1 MRKIL
6 TDLKKEFLFHKLI
19 YIILAIIILLAFG
32 VRVWRADEILGF
44 YFDQGRDAKVI
55 WDFWHHN
62 KFFLIGPTTGIE
74 GIFRGPWYYWLI
86 APFYFLG
93 NGNPVWPAVFLAST
107 TVAAIGLIYILG
119 AMILNRTTGLVASFI
134 SSFSFYLVYSSRW
147 FSNPTPMLIISMI
160 LVLSLFLIVNG
171 RRWAWI
177 LTGLMLGLAMQFG
190 SAAELFYF
198 PAVLIF
204 TFWLFWR
211 KDQRKNLPDIKIFL
225 VAFCLLFITLLPQI
239 IFDLR
244 HGGILTNAVK
254 VFLIEEKS
262 FKLSFLEV
270 IGVRFPFYFDVF
282 NKELFLLHRNYGT
295 FFGIIL
301 LLILFFKRQL
311 ILRNDKFLV
320 LLILFVAPMLGMLF
334 FQGNYGN
341 VYDYYFTGYYLIFIL
356 VFSFLLGF
364 SVKEYWGKLVM
375 IIFLVLFWQV
385 NLPSIKSY
393 LESNTH
399 GPLAIFLGNQV
410 EAVDWIY
417 QDTKERPFN
426 VDVYVPPVISHAYDY
441 LFLWRGTTKFNKTP
455 VIDQQLLILYTLYE
469 QDPPHP
475 ERLEAW
481 LKRQSGIGNVENE
494 VRFGGITVQQR
505 IRINKSVS
513 Q

>member
-6 TDLKKEFLFHKLI
+6 TDLKKEILSHKLI
-19 YIILAIIILLAFG
+19 YIILAIIILLAFV
-32 VRVWRADEILGF
+32 VRVWRVNEILGF

-55 WDFWHHN
+55 WDFWYHH

-86 APFYFLG
+86 APFYFWG

-119 AMILNRTTGLVASFI
+119 AMMLNRTTGLIAAFI

-147 FSNPTPMLIISMI
+147 FSNPTPMLLISMM
-160 LVLSLFLIVNG
+160 LVLSLFLIING
-171 RRWAWI
+171 KKWAWV

-204 TFWLFWR
+204 AIW
-211 KDQRKNLPDIKIFL
+211 RKNLPNIKILLITSFL
-225 VAFCLLFITLLPQI
+225 FFITLVPQI

-244 HGGILTNAVK
+244 HGGILTNAIK

-270 IGVRFPFYFDVF
+270 IRVRFPFYFDIF
-282 NKELFLLHRNYGT
+282 NKELFLSYRNYGA

-311 ILRNDKFLV
+311 IFRNDKFLV
-320 LLILFVAPMLGMLF
+320 VSILFISPIFGMLF

-341 VYDYYFTGYYLIFIL
+341 IYDYYFTGYYLIFIL
-356 VFSFLLGF
+356 LFSFLLGF
-364 SVKEYWGKLVM
+364 SIKENWCKLVM

-393 LESNTH
+393 LNSNTH
-399 GPLAIFLGNQV
+399 GSLAVFLGNQL
-410 EAVDWIY
+410 EAVDWVY
-417 QDTKERPFN
+417 HDTKERPFN
-426 VDVYVPPVISHAYDY
+426 ADVYVPPVISHAYDY
-441 LFLWRGTTKFNKTP
+441 LFLWRGTTKFDKTP
-455 VIDQQLLILYTLYE
+455 VIDQQLSILYTLYE

-475 ERLEAW
+475 ERLGAW
-481 LKRQSGIGNVENE
+481 LKRQAGIGRVEKE
-494 VRFGGITVQQR
+494 IRFGGITVQKR
-505 IRINKSVS
+505 TRFNESIS